1 MGYEFAINQKIEEL
15 EDANE
20 ELSQMY
26 TYYLKHKDYA
36 SLDNVSRQLYR
47 NKFAIDILKDL
58 V

>member
-1 MGYEFAINQKIEEL
+1 MGYEFMINQKIEEL

-20 ELSQMY
+20 ELSQMSK
-26 TYYLKHKDYA
+26 YYLKRKDYV
-36 SLDNVSRQLYR
+36 SLDNISRQLYR